1 MRFVDRINA
10 VGTALANEQ
19 VVISAP
25 VTERVVS
32 LNFADGGY
40 VRQGQVI
47 ATMAHSEEQAQLAA
61 ATAQQREA
69 GQQLE
74 RIRTLKE
81 RGFATNAS
89 LDRSEEHTSE
99 LQSLMRISYAVF
111 CLKKKI
117 NKKNNSIYVTYTRL
131 HTQND

>member
-1 MRFVDRINA
+1 MRISDWSSDVCSSDLSAAPVSSMRFVDRINA

-47 ATMAHSEEQAQLAA
+47 ATMAHSAEQAQLAA
-61 ATAQQREA
+61 ATAQQRRD
-69 GQQLE
+69 GRQQDG
-74 RIRTLKE
+74 IRTPKE
-81 RGFATNAS
+81 RGFATK
-89 LDRSEEHTSE
+89 RSITD
-99 LQSLMRISYAVF
+99 Q
-111 CLKKKI
+111 C
-117 NKKNNSIYVTYTRL
+117 
-131 HTQND
+131 